1 MYMKTVYEAWTKR
14 VAFKGT
20 ADECWKWIMDQAF
33 TMDDGRKIFRTW
45 QENDDCYYDVGA
57 VYIFNK

>member
-1 MYMKTVYEAWTKR
+1 MKTVYEYYTPR
-14 VAFKGT
+14 VAFEGT

-45 QENDDCYYDVGA
+45 EENGDTVYDVGN
-57 VYIFNK
+57 VYIFNKQ

>member
-1 MYMKTVYEAWTKR
+1 MGTVYD
-14 VAFKGT
+14 AFTRRIVFEGT
-20 ADECWKWIMDQAF
+20 ADECLKWIMDQAF

-45 QENDDCYYDVGA
+45 EENGEMVYDVGN

>member
-1 MYMKTVYEAWTKR
+1 MKTVYEYYTHR
-14 VAFKGT
+14 VAFEGT
-20 ADECWKWIMDQAF
+20 VDECWKWIMDQAF

-45 QENDDCYYDVGA
+45 EENGEMVYDVGN

>member
-1 MYMKTVYEAWTKR
+1 MKTVYEAFTRR
-14 VAFKGT
+14 VAFEGT
-20 ADECWKWIMDQAF
+20 TDECWKWIMDQAF

-45 QENDDCYYDVGA
+45 QENGDTYYDVGH